1 MVSCYYNYH
10 INSSQ
15 HQNQQQKQQQ
25 PLPSNPMSLKTSAT
39 TATFTTDNSKYHHK
53 NRSAF
58 KTVIKLKIPMSIQCI
73 PKFGV
78 PSKRTCL
85 LEDRPVEKNVEDF
98 MTLPKQKNFWETS
111 CDLIIPLSS
120 ETQEQCNQHNNNHLT
135 ISLSTK
141 TTTTSSSSSSLSKTS
156 PSSMNFNSSSSS
168 WPMIKSRTS
177 STIIDDDRDILLLR
191 RSTTT
196 TTTTKLYPVTTRLEN
211 SVF

>member
-1 MVSCYYNYH
+1 MVSCYYKYN

-15 HQNQQQKQQQ
+15 HQNQLQKQQQ
-25 PLPSNPMSLKTSAT
+25 PPPSNPMSLKTSAT

-53 NRSAF
+53 NRSAL

-141 TTTTSSSSSSLSKTS
+141 TTTTSSSSSLSKTS
-156 PSSMNFNSSSSS
+156 PSSMNFNSSSS

-211 SVF
+211 SVYY